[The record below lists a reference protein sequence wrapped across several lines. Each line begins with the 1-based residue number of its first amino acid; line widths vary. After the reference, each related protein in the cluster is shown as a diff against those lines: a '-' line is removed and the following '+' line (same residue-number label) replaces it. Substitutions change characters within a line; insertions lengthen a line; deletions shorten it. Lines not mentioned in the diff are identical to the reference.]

1 MPVSVADLAK
11 YYADTAP
18 PKNDSLANL
27 EARLEAL
34 TSPSYR
40 NPLKFEPSLPHLAAE
55 AFGTTKY
62 GPLGQ
67 YTFVATALK
76 VPVVPDV
83 ASLYPLHRVAGPST
97 PGATTVSELFAQR
110 YGAPSS
116 PLWTQLAE
124 RHGFSPGLI
133 GSGNFLYET
142 EDFFSKTL
150 EKWGIR
156 SLEETARWWIDA
168 LGSTQ
173 PAELHPLELAADEAL
188 SHLMAGRRKK
198 VEHFLRHWLRIVEP
212 DIETQEAM
220 MRVLSRQFERP
231 LSALENP
238 AAWLRQAVLR
248 ERAGI
253 LAERDQADTYSQRL
267 AEERANEEDA
277 YHEPGKTFYL
287 PPKTTYVAIPLDK
300 PHPFVRPK
308 NTGMR
313 PPSAEDPY
321 LLVPNKHGSW
331 RQALEEL
338 ADSRRHPTR
347 ERARL
352 TLEYRQELEDREDP
366 FLREKLLRRI
376 GGTDAER
383 ALKQAARTRHK
394 MILEES
400 A

>member
-1 MPVSVADLAK
+1 VAVSVADLVN
-11 YYADTAP
+11 YYADAPP
-18 PKNDSLANL
+18 PKNDSLADL

-34 TSPSYR
+34 TSPGYR
-40 NPLKFEPSLPHLAAE
+40 SPFKFATTSLPSIAAG

-62 GPLGQ
+62 DTLGRYTSFTNTLKLSTVADIASPFPLHHS
-67 YTFVATALK
+67 ALSTK
-76 VPVVPDV
+76 PWA
-83 ASLYPLHRVAGPST
+83 ASLS
-97 PGATTVSELFAQR
+97 
-110 YGAPSS
+110 
-116 PLWTQLAE
+116 
-124 RHGFSPGLI
+124 GLI
-133 GSGNFLYET
+133 TFGDFPCGT
-142 EDFFSKTL
+142 GDFFGKTL

-156 SLEETARWWIDA
+156 SLEETAQWWIDA
-168 LGSTQ
+168 LGSAQ
-173 PAELHPLELAADEAL
+173 PAELHPLELAANEAL

-198 VEHFLRHWLRIVEP
+198 VEHFLRHWLRIAEP
-212 DIETQEAM
+212 DIETHEAM
-220 MRVLSRQFERP
+220 MRVLSRTFERR
-231 LSALENP
+231 LSALKNP

-287 PPKTTYVAIPLDK
+287 PPKTTYVATPVDK
-300 PHPFVRPK
+300 PDPFVRPR

-313 PPSAEDPY
+313 PLSAEDPY

-338 ADSRRHPTR
+338 ADSGRHPTQ

-366 FLREKLLRRI
+366 FLREKFLRRI
-376 GGTDAER
+376 GGADAER
-383 ALKQAARTRHK
+383 ALKEAARTRHK
-394 MILEES
+394 QILKES